1 MLSSWIEAELA
12 VNDQRTG
19 LLPFLA
25 GYMQHSKDL
34 GSGLGRRWLT
44 VKVEDRFLTALAI
57 VQLGLADLDVQD
69 VDQLAARA
77 VEATRRDRSALHTVT
92 NILTDRHSGSEF
104 IGAFALKAY
113 EISQP
118 QDFLLR
124 EAMMKILDDEVRRR
138 ISGWADPATQGRLGL
153 FE

>member
-1 MLSSWIEAELA
+1 
-12 VNDQRTG
+12 
-19 LLPFLA
+19 
-25 GYMQHSKDL
+25 
-34 GSGLGRRWLT
+34 
-44 VKVEDRFLTALAI
+44 
-57 VQLGLADLDVQD
+57 LADIKAQD

-77 VEATRRDRSALHTVT
+77 VEATRRDRTALDMIT
-92 NILTDRHSGSEF
+92 NILTDRHFGSEF

-113 EISQP
+113 EISQL

-138 ISGWADPATQGRLGL
+138 VSGWADPMTQSRLGL